1 MFTQTYLRLI
11 LFQTLSWGEVMIS
24 ANVFYL
30 LRIVLFF
37 FSTYMVFRSLQ
48 AIDLSRLF
56 KPNSTGEIRT
66 VFLVLSVSF
75 GYLFTTAIISLF
87 EYLNS
92 LLGNL

>member
-1 MFTQTYLRLI
+1 MSLQTYPRQI
-11 LFQTLSWGEVMIS
+11 LFPTPSWGEIMIS

-37 FSTYMVFRSLQ
+37 FSTYMVFHSLQ
-48 AIDLSRLF
+48 AIDLSRMF

-66 VFLVLSVSF
+66 VFLVLSVTF